1 MNKKV
6 VVICVEVLRAYIVVL
21 SIVVMIVAC
30 VSCVL
35 SVLPLGG

>member
-6 VVICVEVLRAYIVVL
+6 IVICVEVLRAFLVVL
-21 SIVVMIVAC
+21 SIVVI